1 MADHYEK
8 VWAPINIDTHIPEA
22 IHVQTYEPT
31 EEQIYA
37 WHNHIWQE
45 FYLVPVGDM
54 GNNDSCDSCKFF
66 FVNSLTSM
74 AGYGECTKFQGGGY
88 YCQLQKTYWCH
99 QYERKDAPAP
109 EPSPTLTLEN
119 GLVRIKLPKGLLVLT
134 YGEYRRGI
142 KRGRACRRAASES
155 KREPN
160 QWPIGSNSK

>member
-1 MADHYEK
+1 MADHHEK
-8 VWAPINIDTHIPEA
+8 VWAPVNIDTHVPEA

-45 FYLVPVGDM
+45 FYLVPVGDV
-54 GNNDSCDSCKFF
+54 SS
-66 FVNSLTSM
+66 
-74 AGYGECTKFQGGGY
+74 
-88 YCQLQKTYWCH
+88 H
-99 QYERKDAPAP
+99 
-109 EPSPTLTLEN
+109 PTLTLEN